1 MVYSSCIPSEH
12 MTKEH
17 FPPVGHPAYFPFRNG
32 KYGNER
38 HLSEYASN
46 QKERKSSSTH
56 AIELSVFVDKKL
68 FEILKE
74 TFPRNAKQSVSNY
87 VLAIVDMVSKL
98 IVVTN
103 IFYLYQHFHFIRR

>member
-1 MVYSSCIPSEH
+1 
-12 MTKEH
+12 MTKED

-38 HLSEYASN
+38 HLSEYISN
-46 QKERKSSSTH
+46 QKEQKEQKSSSKH

-74 TFPRNAKQSVSNY
+74 TFPRNAKKFVSNY

-98 IVVTN
+98 IVVTQ
-103 IFYLYQHFHFIRR
+103 IFYLYSITK

>member
-1 MVYSSCIPSEH
+1 MVHPSRIHCEH
-12 MTKEH
+12 MTKED

-38 HLSEYASN
+38 HLSENIGN
-46 QKERKSSSTH
+46 QMEQKSSSTH

-74 TFPRNAKQSVSNY
+74 SFPRNAKKSVSNY
-87 VLAIVDMVSKL
+87 VLAIVDMVSKRM
-98 IVVTN
+98 VVTQ
-103 IFYLYQHFHFIRR
+103 IFYLYK

>member
-1 MVYSSCIPSEH
+1 MVHPSRIHGEH
-12 MTKEH
+12 MTKEDL
-17 FPPVGHPAYFPFRNG
+17 PPVGHPAYFPFRNG

-38 HLSEYASN
+38 HLSEYISN
-46 QKERKSSSTH
+46 PKEQKSSSTH
-56 AIELSVFVDKKL
+56 AIELSVFVDEKL

-74 TFPRNAKQSVSNY
+74 TFPRNAKKSVSNY

-103 IFYLYQHFHFIRR
+103 IFYLYE